1 MLNYSRLIT
10 AVLKSSALLL
20 KTALSFISFLLIIT
34 ALTGCASF
42 HTKVSKARIGLTKKQ
57 TLKRFSEP
65 QEKYRTKGLDHW
77 VYETSKRAKDKSQ
90 GKIAYRH
97 ILIFNEGVLMGTKL
111 ERSFTN
117 KELLEFKNN

>member
-1 MLNYSRLIT
+1 M
-10 AVLKSSALLL
+10 
-20 KTALSFISFLLIIT
+20 LIIT